1 MTRDLAGLEIKD
13 LTASYHNVPVLHG
26 VNLAVPDGAFV
37 SVIGSNGAGKT
48 TLLRSASGLVDTKG
62 SILLNGE
69 DCSKLSARDR
79 VRRGIIHC
87 PEGRLLFPAMTVQQN
102 LTMGAFLHQ
111 DHEAQQRD
119 MERVFRY
126 LPKLAERRKQ
136 VAGTLSGG
144 EQQMVAVGRAIMG
157 RPKILTLDEPSFG
170 LAPLVV
176 NTIFEVIE
184 GLNQE
189 GVTILLVEQNAA
201 LALRHSK
208 YTYVLE
214 EGVITKHG
222 ESRALSQDAAVTR
235 AYLGMT

>member
-1 MTRDLAGLEIKD
+1 MSCIEIKD
-13 LTASYHNVPVLHG
+13 LTASYHNVPVLEG
-26 VNLAVPDGAFV
+26 VSLTVPDGGFV
-37 SVIGSNGAGKT
+37 AVIGSNGAGKT

-62 SILLNGE
+62 SIQLDGE
-69 DCSKLSARDR
+69 ECIKLSPRER

-102 LTMGAFLHQ
+102 LMMGAFLHQ
-111 DHEAQQRD
+111 DQQALHED
-119 MERVFRY
+119 MQRVFRY

-136 VAGTLSGG
+136 LAGTLSGG

-157 RPKILTLDEPSFG
+157 RPSILTLDEPSFG

-176 NTIFEVIE
+176 NTIFEVVQ

-201 LALRHSK
+201 LALRHSR
-208 YTYVLE
+208 YAYVLE
-214 EGVITKHG
+214 EGVIIKHG
-222 ESRALSQDAAVTR
+222 ESKALREDESVAR

>member
-1 MTRDLAGLEIKD
+1 MASLEIKN
-13 LTASYHNVPVLHG
+13 LIASYHNVPVLHG
-26 VNLAVPDGAFV
+26 VSLSVPDGAFV

-48 TLLRSASGLVDTKG
+48 TLLRAASGLVDTKG
-62 SILLNGE
+62 GILLDDQ
-69 DCSKLSARDR
+69 DCAKLSPRDR

-87 PEGRLLFPAMTVQQN
+87 PEGRLLFPAMTVGQN
-102 LTMGAFLHQ
+102 LMMGAFLHQ
-111 DHEAQQRD
+111 DEKAQQQD
-119 MERVFRY
+119 LQRVFHY

-157 RPKILTLDEPSFG
+157 QPKILTLDEPSFG

-176 NTIFEVIE
+176 NTIFEVVE

-201 LALRHSK
+201 LALRHSQ

-214 EGVITKHG
+214 EGVISKQG
-222 ESRALSQDAAVTR
+222 ESSKLREDDSVAR